1 MAGGIITTGS
11 LPKLLWPG
19 LYDLWGRFYNKYEKI
34 YPKLFNETTSDK
46 AYEEYQ
52 EVTGF
57 TFAQVKPQG
66 QSMAYDSV
74 VQGFTT
80 RLINTTYALG
90 YIVTM
95 EEIQD
100 NLYPKESKSRTVANA
115 FSMLQAREQ
124 NLHLI
129 YNRAFNGTYI
139 GADGVA
145 LCSTAHPWVTGGT
158 WANKPT
164 VDADLSESSLED
176 ALISIR
182 GYTDAKGLFM
192 NVKAMSLVVPRQE
205 TYNAIRLTKSV
216 YQPGSANNDINATKW
231 VTAVPE
237 GFIESVYL
245 TAPHAWF
252 LRTDAGGDGHGL
264 IYQNRMSPE
273 FAQDNDFDTK
283 NFKAGTVER
292 YAAGWDNPHAIFGV
306 NGP

>member
-1 MAGGIITTGS
+1 MAGGLITTGS

-34 YPKLFNETTSDK
+34 YPKLFNTTYSDK

-57 TFAQVKPQG
+57 TFGQVKPQG

-100 NLYPKESKSRTVANA
+100 NLYPKESKSRTTANS
-115 FSMLQAREQ
+115 FSMLQAKEQ

-129 YNRAFNGTYI
+129 YNRAFNATYP
-139 GADGVA
+139 GADGQP
-145 LCSTAHPWVTGGT
+145 LCSTAHVWVTGGT
-158 WANKPT
+158 YANKPT
-164 VDADLSESSLED
+164 VDADLSEASLED

-192 NVKAMSLVVPRQE
+192 NVKAISLIVPRQE
-205 TYNAIRLTKSV
+205 LYNAIRLTKSI
-216 YQPGSANNDINATKW
+216 YQPGTANNDINASKW

-252 LRTDAGGDGHGL
+252 LRTDAAGDGHGL
-264 IYQNRMSPE
+264 IYQERMAPE

-292 YAAGWDNPHAIFGV
+292 YAGGWDNPHAIFGV

>member
-1 MAGGIITTGS
+1 MAGGLITTGS

-34 YPKLFNETTSDK
+34 YPKLFNTTYSDK

-57 TFAQVKPQG
+57 TFGQVKPQG

-100 NLYPKESKSRTVANA
+100 NLYPKESKSRTTANS
-115 FSMLQAREQ
+115 FSMLQAKEQ

-145 LCSTAHPWVTGGT
+145 LCSTAHPFVTGGT
-158 WANKPT
+158 YANKPT
-164 VDADLSESSLED
+164 VDADLSEASLED

-192 NVKAMSLVVPRQE
+192 NVKAISLVVPRQE
-205 TYNAIRLTKSV
+205 LYNAIRLTKSI
-216 YQPGSANNDINATKW
+216 YQPGTANNDINASKW

-245 TAPHAWF
+245 TAPHSWF
-252 LRTDAGGDGHGL
+252 LRTDAAGDGHGL
-264 IYQNRMSPE
+264 IYQERMSPE

-292 YAAGWDNPHAIFGV
+292 YAGGWDNPHSIFGV
-306 NGP
+306 QGP

>member
-1 MAGGIITTGS
+1 MAGGLITTGS

-19 LYDLWGRFYNKYEKI
+19 LHDLWGRFYNKYEKI
-34 YPKLFNETTSDK
+34 YPKLFNTTYSDK

-57 TFAQVKPQG
+57 TFGQVKPQG

-100 NLYPKESKSRTVANA
+100 NLYPKESKSRTTANS
-115 FSMLQAREQ
+115 FSMLQAKEQ

-145 LCSTAHPWVTGGT
+145 LCSTAHPFVTGGT
-158 WANKPT
+158 YANKPT
-164 VDADLSESSLED
+164 VDADLSEASLED

-192 NVKAMSLVVPRQE
+192 NVKAISLVVPRQE
-205 TYNAIRLTKSV
+205 LYNAIRLTKSI
-216 YQPGSANNDINATKW
+216 YQPGTANNDINASKW

-245 TAPHAWF
+245 TAPHSWF
-252 LRTDAGGDGHGL
+252 LRTDAAGDGHGL
-264 IYQNRMSPE
+264 IYQERMSPE

-292 YAAGWDNPHAIFGV
+292 YAGGWDNPHSIFGV
-306 NGP
+306 QGP

>member
-1 MAGGIITTGS
+1 MAGGLITTGS

-34 YPKLFNETTSDK
+34 YPKLFNTTYSDK
-46 AYEEYQ
+46 AWEEYQ

-57 TFAQVKPQG
+57 TFGQVKPQG

-80 RLINTTYALG
+80 RLVNTTYALG

-100 NLYPKESKSRTVANA
+100 NLYPKESKSRTTANS
-115 FSMLQAREQ
+115 FSMLQAKEQ

-129 YNRAFNGTYI
+129 YNRAFNSTYT
-139 GADGVA
+139 GADGQP
-145 LCSTAHPWVTGGT
+145 LCSTAHVWVTGGT
-158 WANKPT
+158 YANKPT
-164 VDADLSESSLED
+164 VDADLSEASLED

-192 NVKAMSLVVPRQE
+192 NVKAISLIVPRQE
-205 TYNAIRLTKSV
+205 LYNAIRLTKSI
-216 YQPGSANNDINATKW
+216 YQPGTANNDINATKW

-252 LRTDAGGDGHGL
+252 LRTDAAGDGHGL
-264 IYQNRMSPE
+264 IYQERMAPE

-292 YAAGWDNPHAIFGV
+292 YAGGWDNPHAIFGV

>member
-1 MAGGIITTGS
+1 
-11 LPKLLWPG
+11 
-19 LYDLWGRFYNKYEKI
+19 
-34 YPKLFNETTSDK
+34 
-46 AYEEYQ
+46 
-52 EVTGF
+52 
-57 TFAQVKPQG
+57 
-66 QSMAYDSV
+66 MAYDSV

-100 NLYPKESKSRTVANA
+100 NLYPKESKSRTTANS
-115 FSMLQAREQ
+115 FSMLQAKEQ

-129 YNRAFNGTYI
+129 YNRAFTSTYT
-139 GADGVA
+139 GADGQP
-145 LCSTAHPWVTGGT
+145 LCSTAHVWVTGGT
-158 WANKPT
+158 YANKPT
-164 VDADLSESSLED
+164 VDADLSEASLED

-192 NVKAMSLVVPRQE
+192 NVKAISLIVPRQE
-205 TYNAIRLTKSV
+205 LYNAIRLTKSI
-216 YQPGSANNDINATKW
+216 YQPGTANNDINASKW

-252 LRTDAGGDGHGL
+252 LRTDAAGDGHGL
-264 IYQNRMSPE
+264 IYQERMAPE

-292 YAAGWDNPHAIFGV
+292 YAGGWDNPHAIFGV

>member
-1 MAGGIITTGS
+1 MAGGLITTGS

-34 YPKLFNETTSDK
+34 YPKLFNTTYSDK

-57 TFAQVKPQG
+57 TFGQVKPQG

-100 NLYPKESKSRTVANA
+100 NLYPKESKSRTMANS
-115 FSMLQAREQ
+115 FSMLQAKEQ

-145 LCSTAHPWVTGGT
+145 LCSTAHPFVTGGT
-158 WANKPT
+158 YANKPT
-164 VDADLSESSLED
+164 VDADLSEASLED

-192 NVKAMSLVVPRQE
+192 NVKAISLVVPRQE
-205 TYNAIRLTKSV
+205 LYNAIRLTKSI
-216 YQPGSANNDINATKW
+216 YQPGTANNDINASKW

-245 TAPHAWF
+245 TAPHSWF
-252 LRTDAGGDGHGL
+252 LRTDAAGDGHGL
-264 IYQNRMSPE
+264 IYQERMSPE

-292 YAAGWDNPHAIFGV
+292 YAGGWDNPHSIFGV
-306 NGP
+306 QGP